1 MPCKKVIP
9 YSLDEFR
16 IRQFFFNFN
25 PDKPQYLMKK
35 AAFSL
40 FILLSMALACSS
52 PEPTMIPDSE
62 INAWFDTEYEE
73 LLLMSPLQLTAQGR
87 KVRYGEI
94 DDMSEAGEDKKLAW
108 MEESVKELKEKF
120 LYESLSEE
128 AKVSYELWVYQYQM
142 EKADNEFR
150 RMNYVFNQMTGPHTM
165 LPNMIINFH
174 RVDDASDMEALISRY
189 NEAGRAM
196 TQLLER
202 AKLQTQSG
210 VRPPKFAYEFV
221 IQQSKALLLGQPF
234 ADGGDLNSPVWNDA
248 LGKIEALEES
258 GKITAEQAEQFRT
271 QAKANLI
278 NSFQPA
284 YTDLIAWLES
294 ELPNLEEK
302 PTGVSRHEMG
312 NAYYAH
318 KLKSSTTTSL
328 TADEIHQ
335 IGLNEVKRIQ
345 EEMLAIK
352 EQVGFEGD
360 LSEFFKFVNS
370 DPQFFFPNTDEGRQA
385 YLDQST
391 AFLDE
396 IKKKLPDYFGILP
409 KADLVVKRVE
419 AFREQDGAPQ
429 HYNQGTPDGS
439 RSGTYYVHLS
449 DMNAMPKTTMEGV
462 AYHEGN
468 PGHHMQISIAQELES
483 VPKFRTQMGF
493 NAYVEGW
500 ALYSEALAKEMGQ
513 YQNPYYDFGRLVNE
527 IWRAIRLVVDTGI
540 HSKGWTE
547 ADAITY
553 FSENSSIAPG
563 AIEAEVRRYMVM
575 PGQATGYKIGMI
587 KIQELRKMAETE
599 LGDKFDLKGFHDT
612 VLGGGALPLDILEKV
627 VKQWVEAEKVKQ

>member
-1 MPCKKVIP
+1 MKN
-9 YSLDEFR
+9 
-16 IRQFFFNFN
+16 IRLSFIVFIG
-25 PDKPQYLMKK
+25 L
-35 AAFSL
+35 AFLIS
-40 FILLSMALACSS
+40 CSE
-52 PEPTMIPDSE
+52 PAPTMIPDTE
-62 INAWFDTEYEE
+62 INTWFDAEYEE
-73 LLLMSPLQLTAQGR
+73 LLMMSPLQLTAQGR
-87 KVRYGEI
+87 KDRYGEI

-120 LYESLSEE
+120 LYTSLSEE
-128 AKVSYELWVYQYQM
+128 AKVSYDLWVYQYEM
-142 EKADNEFR
+142 EKADMEFR

-174 RVDDASDMEALISRY
+174 KVDDASDMEALISRY
-189 NEAGRAM
+189 KEAGRAM
-196 TQLLER
+196 NQLLER

-234 ADGGDLNSPVWNDA
+234 VDGGDLNSPVWNDA
-248 LGKIEALEES
+248 LGKIEALEKS

-271 QAKANLI
+271 QAKENLI

-312 NAYYAH
+312 NALYAH
-318 KLKSSTTTSL
+318 KLKSSTTTNL

-360 LSEFFKFVNS
+360 LKEFFSFVNS
-370 DPQFFFPNTDEGRQA
+370 DPQFFFPNTAEGRQA

-439 RSGTYYVHLS
+439 RPGTYYVHLS

-468 PGHHMQISIAQELES
+468 PGHHMQVSIAQELES

-563 AIEAEVRRYMVM
+563 AIEAEVRRYMVF

-599 LGDKFDLKGFHDT
+599 LGDKFNLKGFHDT

-627 VKQWVEAEKVKQ
+627 VKQWVEAEKAKTAE